1 MLWIQRYKEHNS
13 CPHTDYLL
21 VAKINKNN
29 KYWMPIINIQCDKCA
44 EEGIYKILLGQT
56 LDIKRETSQLE

>member
-1 MLWIQRYKEHNS
+1 
-13 CPHTDYLL
+13 
-21 VAKINKNN
+21 
-29 KYWMPIINIQCDKCA
+29 MPIINIQCDKCA